1 MKYES
6 RSQAEFRSA
15 IEVRFV
21 LIGTVAG
28 AARPVFDLLAERGEH
43 RLPPLFERGPAAQ
56 HEFEGS
62 VANR

>member
-21 LIGTVAG
+21 LIGAVAG
-28 AARPVFDLLAERGEH
+28 AARPVFDVLAERDEH
-43 RLPPLFERGPAAQ
+43 CLPPLFERGPAAQ
-56 HEFEGS
+56 HEFEYLG
-62 VANR
+62 